1 MEPGP
6 PARDASC
13 PQPDSGSTSSR
24 LAETSPKR
32 IPSVVASI
40 VIDNRDLAAPV
51 IIGFH

>member
-24 LAETSPKR
+24 LAEIPKR

-40 VIDNRDLAAPV
+40 VIDKRELAAPV